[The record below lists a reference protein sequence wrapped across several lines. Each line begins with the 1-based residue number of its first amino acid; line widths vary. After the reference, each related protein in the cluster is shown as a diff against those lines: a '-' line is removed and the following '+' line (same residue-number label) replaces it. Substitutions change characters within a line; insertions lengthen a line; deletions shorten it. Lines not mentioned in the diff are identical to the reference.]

1 VRPPGPARRLIGRHW
16 TARRRLREA
25 ETRAD
30 AAARAA
36 LRALQDLS
44 LGARDASD
52 LLGIAPL
59 KLARLAR
66 ADA

>member
-1 VRPPGPARRLIGRHW
+1 
-16 TARRRLREA
+16 
-25 ETRAD
+25 
-30 AAARAA
+30 
-36 LRALQDLS
+36 LQDLS